1 MIAYWGNHYEWKTKF
16 NSQHND
22 TEQIFWTR
30 MRVVEDKEGKTCPSY
45 YQSTRPHYS
54 EETGGVPI
62 KHKCWDGVGRT

>member
-1 MIAYWGNHYEWKTKF
+1 
-16 NSQHND
+16 
-22 TEQIFWTR
+22 